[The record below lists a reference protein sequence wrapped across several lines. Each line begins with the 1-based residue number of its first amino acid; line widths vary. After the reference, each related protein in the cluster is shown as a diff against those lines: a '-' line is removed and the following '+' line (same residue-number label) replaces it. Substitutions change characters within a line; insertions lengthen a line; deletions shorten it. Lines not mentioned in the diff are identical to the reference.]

1 MSLSH
6 AALATVFDDIE
17 NLSLTP
23 SSGDIQR
30 LVQDWKVSATKAIIN
45 VRGRICFPE
54 TEECLSGIR
63 SRAHAGMPQCKGL
76 ELWLCR
82 RIYTDACILS
92 ALVQDAAG
100 KSLEAI
106 GTLDYALII
115 AGAAGESRFEIIHGL
130 IHAFQ
135 APLREA
141 SPVVATNDGPEEPVE
156 PLPTT
161 LASSTFPIPRI
172 SEPSFLSF
180 QSTQSKAPFI
190 VPGYAQGWPALNE
203 HPWRRASHLRAASG
217 PGRVVP
223 VEVGENY
230 LSDKWNQ
237 VIMSWDAFLSS
248 LDFEDQETCRVQVEE
263 IQYLAQHNLFTQ
275 MPALEDDIEIPVYAY
290 ACLTS
295 DGRVHQPPSNERQ
308 LVINSW
314 LGPKGTISP
323 PHTVSAFVDANVYK
337 ILIALRTH
345 FTTFMCKLSAKKPSG

>member
-1 MSLSH
+1 
-6 AALATVFDDIE
+6 
-17 NLSLTP
+17 
-23 SSGDIQR
+23 
-30 LVQDWKVSATKAIIN
+30 
-45 VRGRICFPE
+45 
-54 TEECLSGIR
+54 
-63 SRAHAGMPQCKGL
+63 

-100 KSLEAI
+100 KLLEAI

-130 IHAFQ
+130 IDAFQ

-248 LDFEDQETCRVQVEE
+248 LDFEDQETCRVQVEG

-323 PHTVSAFVDANVYK
+323 PHTDPFHNLYVQVVGQKTVWLAPPCRDISRILSPPQTSSPLQNTSRCDIFAGEMDAEFATLVLPHAIHATLNPGDLLY
-337 ILIALRTH
+337 IPAGWWHAMRSERTS
-345 FTTFMCKLSAKKPSG
+345 FSLSFWF